1 MTLDPLIPSTQDILR
16 RLQILEKQNQRGKK
30 AAALF
35 VLLLGALMLSG
46 QASRPRVPKV
56 IEAERFTVKDTNGTP
71 RASWGIGSTGALVL
85 GFFDKSGK
93 TRITLSVEPD
103 GSPILYLYGKD
114 QTRRFLLYLNEGD
127 LPELALFNTE
137 GKRRVGL
144 VVDAK
149 VRSAGLLVFDS
160 EERKR
165 ASLFVENDGLAAMTL
180 LDKNENLQ
188 FGVGESKNGSLVTL
202 NDSKGNTRII
212 LGTLSQG
219 PTLRLYDERGGVI
232 GKIP

>member
-1 MTLDPLIPSTQDILR
+1 MALDPLTQSTQDILR
-16 RLQILEKQNQRGKK
+16 RLQILEKQNQQGKK
-30 AAALF
+30 AASLF
-35 VLLLGALMLSG
+35 FLLLVALLLSG
-46 QASRPRVPKV
+46 QASRPSVPKV
-56 IEAERFTVKDTNGTP
+56 IEAERFTVKDANGTP

-85 GFFDKSGK
+85 GFLDKSGK

-103 GSPILYLYGKD
+103 GSPVLYLYGKD
-114 QTRRFLLYLNEGD
+114 QTRRFLLHLNESD
-127 LPELALFNTE
+127 LPELALFNTQ

-149 VRSAGLLVFDS
+149 FRSAGLLVSDS

-165 ASLFVENDGLAAMTL
+165 ASLFVGNDGMAAMTL
-180 LDKNENLQ
+180 LDKNENPQ
-188 FGVGESKNGSLVTL
+188 VAVGESKNGSLFTL

-212 LGTLSQG
+212 LGNLSQG

-232 GKIP
+232 GTIP